1 MSSLERAIALA
12 ATAHEGQTDKAGQPY
27 VLHLLRVMMAQMM
40 GQTTG
45 DMTERA
51 TQPAMIAAV
60 LHDIVEDTGY
70 TFEDL
75 REEGFSR
82 EVVTAVEH
90 LTRQDGESYTE
101 FAERAASHP
110 VARVVKLADLED
122 NMDITRLPE
131 VSDRDRKRLAK
142 YHQAWSRLR
151 EGQ

>member
-27 VLHLLRVMMAQMM
+27 VLHLLRVMMAQ
-40 GQTTG
+40 TTG
-45 DMTERA
+45 DMTKRA
-51 TQPAMIAAV
+51 SRPAMIAAV

-142 YHQAWSRLR
+142 YHQAWSRLK
-151 EGQ
+151 ESQ

>member
-27 VLHLLRVMMAQMM
+27 VLHLLRVMVAQTMAQMM
-40 GQTTG
+40 AQTTG

-51 TQPAMIAAV
+51 PQPAMIAAV
-60 LHDIVEDTGY
+60 LHDIVEDTDY

-90 LTRQDGESYTE
+90 LTRQDGES
-101 FAERAASHP
+101 
-110 VARVVKLADLED
+110 
-122 NMDITRLPE
+122 
-131 VSDRDRKRLAK
+131 
-142 YHQAWSRLR
+142 
-151 EGQ
+151 

>member
-1 MSSLERAIALA
+1 MHQMSSLERAIALA

-27 VLHLLRVMMAQMM
+27 VLHLLRVMMSQASQS
-40 GQTTG
+40 
-45 DMTERA
+45 
-51 TQPAMIAAV
+51 AMIAAV

-142 YHQAWSRLR
+142 YHQAWSKLNG
-151 EGQ
+151 EQ

>member
-1 MSSLERAIALA
+1 MNQMSSLERAIALA

-27 VLHLLRVMMAQMM
+27 VLHLLRVMMAQ
-40 GQTTG
+40 TTG

-51 TQPAMIAAV
+51 SQSAMIAAV

-90 LTRQDGESYTE
+90 LTRQDGES
-101 FAERAASHP
+101 
-110 VARVVKLADLED
+110 
-122 NMDITRLPE
+122 
-131 VSDRDRKRLAK
+131 
-142 YHQAWSRLR
+142 
-151 EGQ
+151 